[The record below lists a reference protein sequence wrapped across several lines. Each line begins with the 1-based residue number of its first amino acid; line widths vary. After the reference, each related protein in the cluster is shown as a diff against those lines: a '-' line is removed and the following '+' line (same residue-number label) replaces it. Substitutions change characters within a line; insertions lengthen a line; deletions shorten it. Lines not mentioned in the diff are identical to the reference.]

1 MNTIFGTGIE
11 IIITNLLNLN
21 GGINKMKATNESAI
35 SRYDFIFFSVII
47 SLSLLIVA
55 GFLIV

>member
-1 MNTIFGTGIE
+1 
-11 IIITNLLNLN
+11 
-21 GGINKMKATNESAI
+21 MKQTDNPAI

>member
-1 MNTIFGTGIE
+1 
-11 IIITNLLNLN
+11 
-21 GGINKMKATNESAI
+21 MKATDGSAI
-35 SRYDFIFFSVII
+35 SRYDFIFLSVII

>member
-1 MNTIFGTGIE
+1 
-11 IIITNLLNLN
+11 
-21 GGINKMKATNESAI
+21 MKASNDSAI